1 MKRHIR
7 IILMIIVLSASYFP
21 TMAAEPDFEHLE
33 SVLETFSDSRKT
45 RDLKEHGT
53 AQSKESFTKTL
64 ETQVYQ
70 PVDDAVIKHLEQM
83 PEYEGK
89 RIVTHDFRTPG
100 QNGISVN
107 TDRDVRV
114 LVEVE
119 LDRWIE
125 VPVDQ
130 WEAVYYKEFAQKT
143 GMKVDAHT
151 SPDAV
156 KEHAAKYR
164 QLPTDRFH
172 MEAGA
177 DYSDV
182 GTIRVFEVNGQK
194 KVLSTPN
201 VVRTK
206 KGFTRL
212 KDPEG
217 LARMYLEKAD
227 EQYRQAK
234 EIEQRINKGGLS
246 QEEVRALHDQC
257 EMHEIEG
264 TVQLKKGVESLEAL
278 RAGYEKQGYDVGRL
292 PETFQKAITEI
303 KKVNGTSRTDI
314 KKLKADLTALEPD
327 VYKQLGDVNQR
338 VSGQIESL
346 KIAKKKTSRFK
357 RPDLSLAKAGQ
368 GAGMVGDLLSIK
380 EALDQAKQGNHLFIN
395 FDQKDS
401 RSATALKT
409 IALAAIE
416 LSPIPVID
424 AMERG
429 WQVDEEEK
437 VYIKNMMARGEYGDW
452 KTHPV
457 TSMARVSTKMIYQ
470 TVSSMTIDPLL
481 SGKNAVEE
489 GAATVT
495 DIGNNFIA
503 DFSRQQSKKLQ
514 SEKLHDFIQRSET
527 FDLGGLS
534 IVVNNGM
541 YSGQVRPGDEIS
553 FITDKNETWT
563 SDYFL
568 RWELITPEGKNIKI
582 KESLADEENA
592 AELTFKVPA
601 LTFGEY
607 NVMLRAFETSS
618 GLQADFTD
626 ARFKMNQK
634 AELGDIVA
642 RLDSYDGALVQGEVA
657 AGEVVTFYVAKIGN
671 WSDGYEVQWLVD
683 GHLFKMATAD
693 RNGSNRFLLKTVDL
707 KPGSH
712 SIAVRILEEKTQGVS
727 SIIAHQQCDV
737 TLQPDRVVLSAF
749 TVKGFIEKET
759 MIPLGNDLIQNADIL
774 RFTAQLKPVKSR
786 EPVVTTLFWQVY
798 DHNGTPLE
806 GLSKQETLTEVHPE
820 KDYTFRF
827 RPEKFSSGTYVVAL
841 THYLVADPDNRVQA
855 RAEFSLKDKIKIN
868 RALITDNQHN
878 MTPKSV
884 FHPGEPLLFYV
895 YYGLD
900 QSIKQVAITLSAR
913 KKTGRVIDSV
923 TVKRPKQGEQP
934 PFRIGF
940 TIPDGSVTSGEEGV
954 FTAEITDHA
963 GLTRRVSREFKV
975 VDYRAEVKLP
985 RTLKSGNGGVFA
997 IDLPQGFK
1005 APYQVSLN
1013 PGTGLTL
1020 GYAPGQLKGTVTAIA
1035 TGRDLTAALDVNVID
1050 ANGKVAQGR
1059 GAVTVKAN
1067 KPTMPINE
1075 MASAIEDAIENDDV
1089 RKGRQLLEAGLPI
1102 EIRLY
1107 DDMTPLIYAAE
1118 YGAEKLLALFLNSGA
1133 DPNAGDEWRNTAL
1146 YHAAGLQYVPESLG
1160 IPDEGI
1166 AFAQAKRAISG
1177 RMTALL
1183 IQNGANP
1190 NLSGSEPPLHRAAF
1204 KMNAAV
1210 VEQLLKGGANAGVKV
1225 PCFVENIPLTARE
1238 YMERHCGASCLKQT
1252 YNFDLN
1258 LQQYYLQ
1265 QFNRVKA
1272 LLK

>member
-21 TMAAEPDFEHLE
+21 TMAAEPDFNQLE

-70 PVDDAVIKHLEQM
+70 PVDDAVIKHLEKM

-125 VPVDQ
+125 VPVDK
-130 WEAVYYKEFAQKT
+130 WEAVYYREFAQKT
-143 GMKVDAHT
+143 GMKVDTHT
-151 SPDAV
+151 SPDAL
-156 KEHAAKYR
+156 KEQAAKYR

-194 KVLSTPN
+194 KVLSAPN

-246 QEEVRALHDQC
+246 QEEVKALHDQC

-314 KKLKADLTALEPD
+314 KKLKADISALEPD
-327 VYKQLGDVNQR
+327 VYKQLGDVNKR

-346 KIAKKKTSRFK
+346 KIAKKKSSTFK

-380 EALDQAKQGNHLFIN
+380 EALDKAKQGNHLFIN

-401 RSATALKT
+401 HSATALKT

-429 WQVDEEEK
+429 WQVDDEEK
-437 VYIKNMMARGEYGDW
+437 DYIKNMMARGEYGDW

-457 TSMARVSTKMIYQ
+457 TSMARVSTKMIYR
-470 TVSSMTIDPLL
+470 TVSSMTLDPLL
-481 SGKNAVEE
+481 SGKTAVEE

-503 DFSRQQSKKLQ
+503 DFSRQQSNKLQ
-514 SEKLHDFIQRSET
+514 SEKLHDFIQRSEA

-534 IVVNNGM
+534 IAVNNGM

-563 SDYFL
+563 SDFFL
-568 RWELITPEGKNIKI
+568 RWELITPEGKTIKI
-582 KESLADEENA
+582 KKSSASEEK
-592 AELTFKVPA
+592 AEELSFKVPA
-601 LTFGEY
+601 LAFGEY
-607 NVMLRAFETSS
+607 KVMLRSFETSS
-618 GLQADFTD
+618 GLQADFTGIS
-626 ARFKMNQK
+626 FMMNEK
-634 AELGDIVA
+634 TELGEIIA
-642 RLDSYDGALVQGEVA
+642 TLGSYEGEPVNGEVT
-657 AGEVVTFYVAKIGN
+657 AGDVVAFHADKTGN
-671 WSDGYEVQWLVD
+671 WNSEYEVEWLVD
-683 GHLFKMATAD
+683 GERYRKKPANEED
-693 RNGSNRFLLKTVDL
+693 SNRFILKTEDL
-707 KPGSH
+707 NTGNRR
-712 SIAVRILEEKTQGVS
+712 IAVRIFNTADNTLIV
-727 SIIAHQQCDV
+727 AHQAYDLKIIQ
-737 TLQPDRVVLSAF
+737 DRVELAPF
-749 TVKGFIEKET
+749 TVKGFIEKEI

-855 RAEFSLKDKIKIN
+855 RAEFSLKDKIEIN

-900 QSIKQVAITLSAR
+900 QSIKQVVITLSAR

-985 RTLKSGNGGVFA
+985 RTLKSGNGGMFA
-997 IDLPQGFK
+997 INLPQGFK
-1005 APYQVSLN
+1005 PPYQVSLN

-1035 TGRDLTAALDVNVID
+1035 TGRDLTAALDVKVID
-1050 ANGKVAQGR
+1050 ANGRVAQGR
-1059 GAVTVKAN
+1059 GTVTVKAN
-1067 KPTMPINE
+1067 KPTLPINE

-1089 RKGRQLLEAGLPI
+1089 LKGRQLLEAGLPI

-1118 YGAEKLLALFLNSGA
+1118 YGAEKLLALFLTSGA
-1133 DPNAGDEWRNTAL
+1133 DPDARDAGRNTAL

-1166 AFAQAKRAISG
+1166 AFANAKRAISG

-1204 KMNAAV
+1204 NMNAPA
-1210 VEQLLKGGANAGVKV
+1210 VEQLLKGGAHAGVKV
-1225 PCFVENIPLTARE
+1225 PCFIENLPLTARE

-1252 YNFDLN
+1252 YDFDLN
-1258 LQQYYLQ
+1258 LQRYYLQ